1 MDLEVIG
8 RHALLF
14 DDDTNASFVNSAAAL
29 VEWNSLSIDRYDVR
43 HLLSSPPPRVKR
55 RLSPPRHPDSP
66 SESELDHE
74 RYLDLPSTSAEY
86 EQDLGDGAIPVN
98 DSGYNAVP
106 FSYGNTGES
115 TVERNVEAESGFRPP
130 FPVPES
136 LLQNLPPTEKV
147 HQIIARTAMFV
158 SKHGGQSE
166 IVLRV
171 KQGDNPTFGFLM
183 PDHHLHSYFRFLVDN
198 SDLLSEENK
207 NESGLDQTTGV
218 GGGGAL
224 SLLGSVYGSGEDED
238 DGAEDTL
245 ELKRNKSGAASD
257 SVNAT
262 ISKGSE
268 QTESPGNV
276 ARKDEKVSKHSFPS
290 SKEKAPMIKRNQSVS
305 AVKFRTSSGT
315 KKECDLASLRP
326 AADKPQGSAS
336 PSKPKFELPVVE
348 PPSDMKRAV
357 EKIVEFI
364 LRNGKEFE
372 TVLVEQD
379 RAYGRFPFL
388 LPSNLYYPYYLKVL
402 NSSEESKLPGKGS
415 SSDRRDSTGLGV
427 DKKKA
432 VSKESDMQSLGSDIP
447 YDSDKKEKFK
457 MVISKSK
464 KDGQEQP
471 SKVTAPNTGVTLNA
485 AAAAAILQAATRGI
499 RNPNLDILS
508 NKSLNGS
515 SQGPI
520 SEGGQTSQ
528 CQSSEQRLDQKG
540 EPSIPVPVANAIAK
554 SAAIAA
560 ASEADSSE
568 ASLTEEQKLKAER
581 LKRAKVFTAMIKSK
595 AAPSK
600 NETLHCL
607 SVGPAGSGFSGSSAE
622 VANLL
627 GKEREGSSV
636 PVDVDTSSKNEKIEM
651 KDFGEDSERRSKRK
665 YRSRSNG
672 DGEEEEEEEKEENDH
687 KRSKKKRHSHRS
699 SHHSRDRKRHSSS
712 KDRDSRHRHSRHR
725 HRQHK
730 FSDDESQES
739 KDLQKHDSSYDDE
752 HRNSRPRHKH
762 VSSSDDEHGR
772 HRHHRRRKYSSDEEH
787 RHLKHRKRSHSEREV
802 DLEEGEIK
810 SDQSKASN
818 SNALS
823 RETSADVSKSSYHAS
838 REPSVDLSKI
848 NQDGRASSQPSNST
862 SEVSDDLRAKI
873 RAMLMATL

>member
-1 MDLEVIG
+1 MFFLIG
-8 RHALLF
+8 
-14 DDDTNASFVNSAAAL
+14 
-29 VEWNSLSIDRYDVR
+29 
-43 HLLSSPPPRVKR
+43 
-55 RLSPPRHPDSP
+55 
-66 SESELDHE
+66 
-74 RYLDLPSTSAEY
+74 
-86 EQDLGDGAIPVN
+86 
-98 DSGYNAVP
+98 
-106 FSYGNTGES
+106 
-115 TVERNVEAESGFRPP
+115 
-130 FPVPES
+130 
-136 LLQNLPPTEKV
+136 LQ
-147 HQIIARTAMFV
+147 
-158 SKHGGQSE
+158 
-166 IVLRV
+166 
-171 KQGDNPTFGFLM
+171 
-183 PDHHLHSYFRFLVDN
+183 
-198 SDLLSEENK
+198 
-207 NESGLDQTTGV
+207 
-218 GGGGAL
+218 
-224 SLLGSVYGSGEDED
+224 
-238 DGAEDTL
+238 
-245 ELKRNKSGAASD
+245 
-257 SVNAT
+257 
-262 ISKGSE
+262 
-268 QTESPGNV
+268 
-276 ARKDEKVSKHSFPS
+276 
-290 SKEKAPMIKRNQSVS
+290 
-305 AVKFRTSSGT
+305 
-315 KKECDLASLRP
+315 
-326 AADKPQGSAS
+326 
-336 PSKPKFELPVVE
+336 
-348 PPSDMKRAV
+348 
-357 EKIVEFI
+357 
-364 LRNGKEFE
+364 
-372 TVLVEQD
+372 
-379 RAYGRFPFL
+379 
-388 LPSNLYYPYYLKVL
+388 
-402 NSSEESKLPGKGS
+402 SKLPGKGS

-712 KDRDSRHRHSRHR
+712 KDRDSRHRHSQHR

-730 FSDDESQES
+730 YSDDESQES

-772 HRHHRRRKYSSDEEH
+772 HRHHRRCKYSSDEEH

-823 RETSADVSKSSYHAS
+823 RETSVDVSKSSYHAS

>member
-1 MDLEVIG
+1 MFDSIEIDI
-8 RHALLF
+8 LF
-14 DDDTNASFVNSAAAL
+14 
-29 VEWNSLSIDRYDVR
+29 
-43 HLLSSPPPRVKR
+43 
-55 RLSPPRHPDSP
+55 
-66 SESELDHE
+66 
-74 RYLDLPSTSAEY
+74 YLFF
-86 EQDLGDGAIPVN
+86 Q
-98 DSGYNAVP
+98 
-106 FSYGNTGES
+106 
-115 TVERNVEAESGFRPP
+115 
-130 FPVPES
+130 
-136 LLQNLPPTEKV
+136 PPTEKL

-158 SKHGGQSE
+158 SKHGGQCE

-207 NESGLDQTTGV
+207 NESGLDQASGI

-238 DGAEDTL
+238 GGAEDTP
-245 ELKRNKSGAASD
+245 ELKRNESGSASD
-257 SVNAT
+257 SVNAA
-262 ISKGSE
+262 ISKGSK
-268 QTESPGNV
+268 QTELPGDM
-276 ARKDEKVSKHSFPS
+276 ARKDEKVSRHSLPS
-290 SKEKAPMIKRNQSVS
+290 SKEKAPLIKRNQSIS
-305 AVKFRTSSGT
+305 AVKVRTSSGT
-315 KKECDLASLRP
+315 KKEGDLASLCP
-326 AADKPQGSAS
+326 AADKLQASAS
-336 PSKPKFELPVVE
+336 PSMPKVELPVVE

-357 EKIVEFI
+357 DKIVEFI

-372 TVLVEQD
+372 TILVEQD
-379 RAYGRFPFL
+379 RTYGRFPFL

-402 NSSEESKLPGKGS
+402 HKSEESKLPGKGS
-415 SSDRRDSTGLGV
+415 SSDRHDSTGLGV

-432 VSKESDMQSLGSDIP
+432 ISKESDMLSLGSDIP

-471 SKVTAPNTGVTLNA
+471 SKVTQPNVGVTMDA

-508 NKSLNGS
+508 KTSLNGS
-515 SQGPI
+515 SQGPS
-520 SEGGQTSQ
+520 SEGGQASQ
-528 CQSSEQRLDQKG
+528 PQSSKQLLDQKG
-540 EPSIPVPVANAIAK
+540 KPSIPVPVANAIAK

-581 LKRAKVFTAMIKSK
+581 LKRAKVFAAMIKGK

-600 NETLHCL
+600 DETLRGL
-607 SVGPAGSGFSGSSAE
+607 SVEPPDSGFSGSGAE
-622 VANLL
+622 FANLL

-636 PVDVDTSSKNEKIEM
+636 PVDVDTFDKNENIEM
-651 KDFGEDSERRSKRK
+651 KDTGEDSERRSKRK
-665 YRSRSNG
+665 YRSRSNR
-672 DGEEEEEEEKEENDH
+672 DVEEEEEEEEKEENDH
-687 KRSKKKRHSHRS
+687 KRSKKKQHYRRS

-725 HRQHK
+725 HKQHK
-730 FSDDESQES
+730 SSDDESQQS
-739 KDLQKHDSSYDDE
+739 KDLQKRDSSCDNE
-752 HRNSRPRHKH
+752 HHHSLSRHKH
-762 VSSSDDEHGR
+762 GCSSDDEH
-772 HRHHRRRKYSSDEEH
+772 HRRRHRSKHKYSSSDEEH
-787 RHLKHRKRSHSEREV
+787 RHRSKGHKHRKRSHSEREV

-818 SNALS
+818 INARS
-823 RETSADVSKSSYHAS
+823 RETSVDISKSYHAS
-838 REPSVDLSKI
+838 REPSVDLSKS
-848 NQDGRASSQPSNST
+848 NHDGRASSQPSNST
-862 SEVSDDLRAKI
+862 NEVPDDLRAKI